1 MLRKFV
7 LFIIISI
14 CFVLQTTT
22 FQTLSFA
29 DIGPNLL
36 IIVVSSFGF
45 MRGRKEGMWIGFFS
59 GLLLDIFFG
68 SVIGFY
74 ALIYMYIG
82 YINGF
87 FRKIF
92 FPEDI
97 KLPMILI
104 SASDFGYSMLV
115 YLFLFFMR
123 GKFRFGYYLIHIIIP
138 ELVYTILVTL
148 ILYFVILKINQKLE
162 AIEKRSASKFVW
174 DFKRIL
180 QEINK
185 IQIICAQRC
194 NGYVVWNTNTT
205 YICVTDY

>member
-1 MLRKFV
+1 MRRKITVF
-7 LFIIISI
+7 FIIVV
-14 CFVLQTTT
+14 CFLLQSTL
-22 FQTLSFA
+22 FQALSFA
-29 DIGPNLL
+29 SITPNLL
-36 IIVVSSFGF
+36 IVVVSSFGF

-97 KLPMILI
+97 KLPLILI

-148 ILYFVILKINQKLE
+148 VLYFVILKINQKLE
-162 AIEKRSASKFVW
+162 AIEKRSASKFV
-174 DFKRIL
+174 
-180 QEINK
+180 
-185 IQIICAQRC
+185 
-194 NGYVVWNTNTT
+194 
-205 YICVTDY
+205 

>member
-1 MLRKFV
+1 MRRKLSVFA
-7 LFIIISI
+7 IITI
-14 CFVLQTTT
+14 CFLLQSTL
-22 FQTLSFA
+22 FQSLAIAS
-29 DIGPNLL
+29 ISPNLM
-36 IIVVSSFGF
+36 VVVTSTFGF

-68 SVIGFY
+68 TVIGFY

-104 SASDFGYSMLV
+104 AASDLSCSMLV

-123 GKFRFGYYLIHIIIP
+123 GKFNLGYYLLHIIIP
-138 ELVYTILVTL
+138 ELVYTIMVTVV
-148 ILYFVILKINQKLE
+148 LYFIILKINQKLE
-162 AIEKRSASKFVW
+162 VIEKRSASKFV
-174 DFKRIL
+174 
-180 QEINK
+180 
-185 IQIICAQRC
+185 
-194 NGYVVWNTNTT
+194 
-205 YICVTDY
+205 